1 MSNPSDVLMFA
12 DGPDTAA
19 GIVLKRINRHGLVT
33 GATGTGKTVTL
44 QTLAENMAR
53 AGIPVFVTDVKG
65 DLSGIALPKAP
76 GSICPPCVFWD
87 LAGKNGHAV
96 RITVSEFGPIL
107 MGELLDLSPV
117 QRGVLELC
125 FKVADDSGLLLLD
138 FKDLR
143 AMLQHLAD
151 NAKEISASHGLVST
165 ASVAAIQRS
174 LLSLENEGAD
184 QFFGEPALEL
194 HDIMRVTPDGKG
206 QINVLHAAELMQKP
220 KLYGCFLL
228 WLLAELFEQ
237 MPEAGDLPVPK
248 LAVFFD
254 EAHLMFDNAP
264 KALLEKVGQVMRLI
278 RSKGIGVYYVT
289 QNPADIPED
298 IQGQLG
304 NRIQHA
310 LRAFTPQE
318 QKKVK
323 AAADSL
329 RPNPAFD
336 TYEVIGTL
344 GVGEALVSLMDVAG
358 APTVVERVKVRLP
371 ESRLGPLQAFERQ
384 QLMITSAVAG
394 KYDITQDR
402 HSAYEALQSQ
412 KAAAQKQTAPTRKPW
427 EQTPTD
433 TGRMPAP
440 EKMRAPAPPKTKPA
454 GKPGR
459 PKDTFVD
466 TIVKTTVRSVSSTIG
481 RQIGQQILR
490 GLMGSMRKK

>member
-1 MSNPSDVLMFA
+1 MTASPDSLIFA
-12 DGPDTAA
+12 DGPAAVA
-19 GIVLKRINRHGLVT
+19 GIVMKRINRHGLVT

-44 QTLAENMAR
+44 QTLAEGMAN

-65 DLSGIALPKAP
+65 DLSGIALPKTA

-87 LAGKNGHAV
+87 LAGKHGHPV
-96 RITVSEFGPIL
+96 RITISEFGPVL
-107 MGELLDLSPV
+107 MGELLDLSPA
-117 QRGVLELC
+117 QRGVLELA
-125 FKVADDSGLLLLD
+125 FKVADDGGLLLIDL
-138 FKDLR
+138 KDLR

-151 NAKEISASHGLVST
+151 NAKDISAAYGLVST
-165 ASVAAIQRS
+165 SSLSAIQRS

-184 QFFGEPALEL
+184 VFFGEPAIDL
-194 HDIMRVTPDGKG
+194 HDFMRTTADGKG
-206 QINVLHAAELMQKP
+206 QINVLHAAELIQKP
-220 KLYGCFLL
+220 KLYGCFML

-254 EAHLMFDNAP
+254 EAHLMFDTAP
-264 KALLEKVGQVMRLI
+264 KGLLEKIDQVMRLI
-278 RSKGIGVYYVT
+278 RSKGIGIYYVT

-323 AAADSL
+323 AAAESL
-329 RPNPAFD
+329 RPNPAFNTFD
-336 TYEVIGTL
+336 VIGTL
-344 GVGEALVSLMDVAG
+344 SVGEALVSLMDASG

-371 ESRLGPLQAFERQ
+371 ESRLGPLQPHERQ
-384 QLMITSAVAG
+384 QLVITSPLAG
-394 KYDITQDR
+394 KYDTAIDR
-402 HSAYEALQSQ
+402 RSAYEDLQQ
-412 KAAAQKQTAPTRKPW
+412 KKQANT
-427 EQTPTD
+427 
-433 TGRMPAP
+433 
-440 EKMRAPAPPKTKPA
+440 APAPTPWGKPAPATTHAPKSEKPA

-459 PKDTFVD
+459 PKDTLID
-466 TIVKTTVRSVSSTIG
+466 TMVKTTVRSVSSTIG

-490 GLMGSMRKK
+490 GLMGSMSKRK

>member
-1 MSNPSDVLMFA
+1 MTSTPDSLVFA
-12 DGPDTAA
+12 DGPAQVA
-19 GIVLKRINRHGLVT
+19 GIVMKRINRHGLVT

-44 QTLAENMAR
+44 QTLAEGMAK

-65 DLSGIALPKAP
+65 DLSGIALPKAS

-87 LAGKNGHAV
+87 LAGKHGHPV
-96 RITVSEFGPIL
+96 RITISEFGPVL
-107 MGELLDLSPV
+107 MGELLDLSPA
-117 QRGVLELC
+117 QRGVLELA
-125 FKVADDSGLLLLD
+125 FKVADDGGLLLIDL
-138 FKDLR
+138 KDLR

-151 NAKEISASHGLVST
+151 NAKDISASYGLVST
-165 ASVAAIQRS
+165 SSLSAIQRS

-184 QFFGEPALEL
+184 VFFGEPAIDL
-194 HDIMRVTPDGKG
+194 HDFIRTAADGKG
-206 QINVLHAAELMQKP
+206 QINVLHAAELIQKP
-220 KLYGCFLL
+220 KLYGCFML

-254 EAHLMFDNAP
+254 EAHLMFDTAP
-264 KALLEKVGQVMRLI
+264 KGLLEKIDQVMRLI
-278 RSKGIGVYYVT
+278 RSKGIGIYYVT

-323 AAADSL
+323 AAAESL
-329 RPNPAFD
+329 RPNPAFNTFD
-336 TYEVIGTL
+336 VIGTL
-344 GVGEALVSLMDVAG
+344 SVGEALVSLMDANG

-371 ESRLGPLQAFERQ
+371 ESRLGPLQPHERQ
-384 QLMITSAVAG
+384 QLVMTSPLAG
-394 KYDITQDR
+394 KYDTAIDR
-402 HSAYEALQSQ
+402 RSAFEDLQQ
-412 KAAAQKQTAPTRKPW
+412 KKQA
-427 EQTPTD
+427 D
-433 TGRMPAP
+433 T
-440 EKMRAPAPPKTKPA
+440 APAPSPWGKPAPTTTRTPKSEKPA

-459 PKDTFVD
+459 PKDTLID
-466 TIVKTTVRSVSSTIG
+466 TMVKTTVRSVSSTIG

-490 GLMGSMRKK
+490 GLMGSMSKRK

>member
-1 MSNPSDVLMFA
+1 MTSTPDSLVFA
-12 DGPDTAA
+12 DGPAQVA
-19 GIVLKRINRHGLVT
+19 GIVMKRINRHGLVT

-44 QTLAENMAR
+44 QTLAEGMAK

-65 DLSGIALPKAP
+65 DLSGIALPKAS

-87 LAGKNGHAV
+87 LAGKHGHPV
-96 RITVSEFGPIL
+96 RITISEFGPVL
-107 MGELLDLSPV
+107 MGELLDLSPA
-117 QRGVLELC
+117 QRGVLELA
-125 FKVADDSGLLLLD
+125 FKVADDSGLLLIDL
-138 FKDLR
+138 KDLR

-151 NAKEISASHGLVST
+151 NAKDISASYGLVST
-165 ASVAAIQRS
+165 SSLSAIQRS

-184 QFFGEPALEL
+184 VFFGEPAIDL
-194 HDIMRVTPDGKG
+194 HDFMRTTADGKG
-206 QINVLHAAELMQKP
+206 QINVLHAAELIQKP
-220 KLYGCFLL
+220 KLYGCFML

-254 EAHLMFDNAP
+254 EAHLMFDTAP
-264 KALLEKVGQVMRLI
+264 KGLLEKIDQVMRLI
-278 RSKGIGVYYVT
+278 RSKGIGIYYVT

-323 AAADSL
+323 AAAESL
-329 RPNPAFD
+329 RPNPAFNTFD
-336 TYEVIGTL
+336 VIGTL
-344 GVGEALVSLMDVAG
+344 SVGEALVSLMDANG

-371 ESRLGPLQAFERQ
+371 ESRLGPLQPHERQ
-384 QLMITSAVAG
+384 QLVMTSPLAG
-394 KYDITQDR
+394 KYDTAIDR
-402 HSAYEALQSQ
+402 RSAFEDLQQ
-412 KAAAQKQTAPTRKPW
+412 KKQV
-427 EQTPTD
+427 D
-433 TGRMPAP
+433 T
-440 EKMRAPAPPKTKPA
+440 APAPSPWGKPAPTTTRTPKSEKPA

-459 PKDTFVD
+459 PKDTLVD
-466 TIVKTTVRSVSSTIG
+466 TMVKTTVRSVSSTIG

-490 GLMGSMRKK
+490 GLMGSMSKRK